1 MCVWVPVG
9 VSVRECSNVCRVQH
23 RHGETRPRARG
34 SCVLLLLST
43 AHHQTPAGGLGPRRP
58 PSSTRRC
65 AELQSAV
72 RGISG
77 RPRSRRAWSHLLAPA
92 CRFQPRMLTL
102 RWMGFV
108 VVTNKHFVEEEQR
121 QETRGWRAV
130 GGGVD
135 PPRCLV
141 QPACTATPLPDVTF
155 RQSDTIHTAVHVRL
169 APESAFQEAERGHLV
184 DAPGASRSAANGSTA
199 RATCPASC
207 RCARSRQVGSSS
219 RHVTTSCVGAA
230 EGRTRRPTRTRQAG
244 GATAPPHAGPRWA
257 VQYNQEYR

>member
-1 MCVWVPVG
+1 MSVRVG

-92 CRFQPRMLTL
+92 RRFQPRMLML

-108 VVTNKHFVEEEQR
+108 VVVTKHFVEEQR

-130 GGGVD
+130 GGGVT

-141 QPACTATPLPDVTF
+141 QPACAVTPLADVTSRPF
-155 RQSDTIHTAVHVRL
+155 DTIHTAVRVRL
-169 APESAFQEAERGHLV
+169 APGSRKRFPGGREGASGGCAT
-184 DAPGASRSAANGSTA
+184 GASRRRGAWQRRQLHAPHALHHAGWHVHAKSARLVGMSPYRAWERRVDAHGGPQGHGGQALPQPTA
-199 RATCPASC
+199 RWPNT
-207 RCARSRQVGSSS
+207 
-219 RHVTTSCVGAA
+219 
-230 EGRTRRPTRTRQAG
+230 GR
-244 GATAPPHAGPRWA
+244 
-257 VQYNQEYR
+257 VIYN

>member
-1 MCVWVPVG
+1 MVYVIYMRLFGDLGASMHTPSRLLVRRSTAVSVRVG

-92 CRFQPRMLTL
+92 RRFQPRMLML

-108 VVTNKHFVEEEQR
+108 VVVTKHFVEEQR

-141 QPACTATPLPDVTF
+141 QPACTVTPLPDVTF
-155 RQSDTIHTAVHVRL
+155 RPSDTIHTAVRVRL
-169 APESAFQEAERGHLV
+169 APESAFQEAERAHLV
-184 DAPGASRSAANGSTA
+184 DAPRALPAEEARGNGSNCT
-199 RATCPASC
+199 RHMPCIMPVGTFTP
-207 RCARSRQVGSSS
+207 SRLV
-219 RHVTTSCVGAA
+219 
-230 EGRTRRPTRTRQAG
+230 
-244 GATAPPHAGPRWA
+244 
-257 VQYNQEYR
+257 

>member
-1 MCVWVPVG
+1 MSVRVG

-65 AELQSAV
+65 AELASPPCS
-72 RGISG
+72 SG

-92 CRFQPRMLTL
+92 RRFQPRMLML

-108 VVTNKHFVEEEQR
+108 VVVTKHFVEEQR
-121 QETRGWRAV
+121 QETRGWKNRRWR
-130 GGGVD
+130 GD

-141 QPACTATPLPDVTF
+141 QPACTDHFPT
-155 RQSDTIHTAVHVRL
+155 
-169 APESAFQEAERGHLV
+169 
-184 DAPGASRSAANGSTA
+184 SRSDRPTRSTRPFVSVWLQKALSRRQRGRIWWMRHGCFPQKRRVATAPTA

-207 RCARSRQVGSSS
+207 RLARSRQVGSSS
-219 RHVTTSCVGAA
+219 RHVTASCVGAA
-230 EGRTRRPTRTRQAG
+230 DGRTRRPTRARRPSIAP
-244 GATAPPHAGPRWA
+244 APPHAGPRWA

>member
-1 MCVWVPVG
+1 MHTPSRLLVRRSTAVSVRVG

-92 CRFQPRMLTL
+92 RRFQPRMLML

-108 VVTNKHFVEEEQR
+108 VVVTKHFVEEQR

-141 QPACTATPLPDVTF
+141 QPACTVTPLPDVTF
-155 RQSDTIHTAVHVRL
+155 RPSDTIHTAARVRL
-169 APESAFQEAERGHLV
+169 APESAFQEAERAHLV
-184 DAPGASRSAANGSTA
+184 DAPWVLPAEEARGNGANCTRHMPCIMPVGTFTPSRL
-199 RATCPASC
+199 
-207 RCARSRQVGSSS
+207 V
-219 RHVTTSCVGAA
+219 
-230 EGRTRRPTRTRQAG
+230 
-244 GATAPPHAGPRWA
+244 
-257 VQYNQEYR
+257 